1 MFKNFASDNSLKN
14 QSYKSLYNLINKS
27 GPISQAD
34 ILKQIDITQATLS
47 RMIRELLMNGFI
59 VESGIGMSDGGRP
72 PILYQVNPSCNYIIG
87 IDISRVKTS
96 VVLVDLQL
104 NIVAKKEFTMTINH
118 GPETVINEIKLII
131 NQFLNDFKIGME
143 ELLGIGIGSVGPLD
157 REKGVILNPEMFRDS
172 SWSNVSIIEKLKES
186 FPTLMI
192 LENGAN
198 TAALAEYETD
208 DLDRNILYCI
218 SGAGLRLGMIH
229 NGKVLFNNTGDVSS
243 LSHMTI
249 NFEGKKCTCGKLGC
263 LICYISL
270 PNIFEEYCIRKG
282 INNLEL
288 KLDYIEIAELI
299 RKDRLIETL
308 VMDSTYYFGIG
319 LANMV
324 NLFYPDKVILNG
336 FLFNEFPSY
345 MEQVIENTKKFLNKG
360 LKNSVSF
367 SSGNLK
373 ENATSVGAAS
383 MIYNYYFKDNF

>member
-1 MFKNFASDNSLKN
+1 
-14 QSYKSLYNLINKS
+14 
-27 GPISQAD
+27 
-34 ILKQIDITQATLS
+34 
-47 RMIRELLMNGFI
+47 
-59 VESGIGMSDGGRP
+59 
-72 PILYQVNPSCNYIIG
+72 
-87 IDISRVKTS
+87 
-96 VVLVDLQL
+96 
-104 NIVAKKEFTMTINH
+104 
-118 GPETVINEIKLII
+118 
-131 NQFLNDFKIGME
+131 ME

-282 INNLEL
+282 
-288 KLDYIEIAELI
+288 D
-299 RKDRLIETL
+299 RKSTRLNSSHVAI
-308 VMDSTYYFGIG
+308 
-319 LANMV
+319 
-324 NLFYPDKVILNG
+324 
-336 FLFNEFPSY
+336 SY
-345 MEQVIENTKKFLNKG
+345 
-360 LKNSVSF
+360 
-367 SSGNLK
+367 
-373 ENATSVGAAS
+373 
-383 MIYNYYFKDNF
+383 